1 MSVRLYA
8 KHFYSIVLLEE
19 NLKMGLKCIVA
30 TLEPDKFKHRFHA
43 ITGSTIKLEKTD
55 HHMVYTASLVNLI
68 IEK

>member
-30 TLEPDKFKHRFHA
+30 TLEPDRFKYRFHQV
-43 ITGSTIKLEKTD
+43 TGSIIKLDKTENN
-55 HHMVYTASLVNLI
+55 MVYKASLVNQI